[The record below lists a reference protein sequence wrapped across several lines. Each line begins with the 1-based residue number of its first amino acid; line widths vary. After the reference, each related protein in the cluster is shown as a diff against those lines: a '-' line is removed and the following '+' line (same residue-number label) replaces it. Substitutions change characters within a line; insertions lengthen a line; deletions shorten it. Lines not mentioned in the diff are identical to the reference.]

1 MASDNFGEND
11 DEDPDHKGQVFIS
24 PIHETARETLV
35 PCVKMTLLMMRAMD
49 TTVILHVHL
58 SQDPKGRSGFWSLG
72 NWTSGIKFFGQKPK
86 IPTKCL
92 KNPKC
97 RPRST
102 KLECSSVSQDNQ
114 QEGAKMINIW

>member
-11 DEDPDHKGQVFIS
+11 EEDPDHKGQVFIS

-49 TTVILHVHL
+49 ITVILHIH
-58 SQDPKGRSGFWSLG
+58 
-72 NWTSGIKFFGQKPK
+72 IH
-86 IPTKCL
+86 KCL

-97 RPRST
+97 RPRSP
-102 KLECSSVSQDNQ
+102 KLECSSVS
-114 QEGAKMINIW
+114 